1 MSIPTPNTATGTS
14 TITNTREDESMS
26 DGYSIWVLEYSHVLE
41 YPESGVIYGQ
51 HNKGARKM
59 PYGYVYLR
67 GNGHHIMVDVGF
79 ENSAYGGELATQFG
93 VTAWQPPSVVLG
105 EIGVSPE
112 DIDTVIVTHAHFD
125 HFGNV
130 AAFPNATFYLQERE
144 LTKWVWAMTLPPEQ
158 QFFTIGIDPNDVLRG
173 VELAKNGRLRT
184 IDGDRAELLPGI
196 NVWAAH
202 DTHTFG
208 CMFVEVQ
215 AGDDEDTKFILAG
228 DNVYA
233 YENIEGIDGDKLIR
247 PVGLSINTANGIF
260 TIAQM
265 MELIGHRMK
274 QIIPVHENQLPDVYP
289 SRETKHGLHVTEVH
303 LSSDEKSRVS

>member
-1 MSIPTPNTATGTS
+1 MSS
-14 TITNTREDESMS
+14 
-26 DGYSIWVLEYSHVLE
+26 GYSIWVLEYSHVLE
-41 YPESGVIYGQ
+41 YAESAIVYGE
-51 HNKGARKM
+51 HNKGTRKM

-67 GNGHHIMVDVGF
+67 GNGHHVMVDVGF
-79 ENSAYGGELATQFG
+79 DNAAYGGELGVRFG
-93 VTAWQPPSVVLG
+93 VTGWQSPTVVLD
-105 EIGVSPE
+105 EVGVRPE

-144 LTKWVWAMTLPPEQ
+144 LTKWVWALTLPREQ
-158 QFFTIGIDPNDVLRG
+158 QYFTIGIDPDDVLRG

-184 IDGDRAELLPGI
+184 IDGDLTDVLPGI

-208 CMFVEVQ
+208 CMFVDVQ
-215 AGDDEDTKFILAG
+215 AGDDEQTRFILAG

-233 YENIEGIDGDKLIR
+233 YENIDGVDADGVIR
-247 PVGLSINTANGIF
+247 PVGLSINTPNGVF
-260 TIAQM
+260 AIAQM
-265 MELIGHRMK
+265 LDLVGHQTK
-274 QIIPVHENQLPDVYP
+274 QIIPVHENRLPDNYP

-303 LSSDEKSRVS
+303 LTADDKSYVS

>member
-1 MSIPTPNTATGTS
+1 
-14 TITNTREDESMS
+14 MS

-51 HNKGARKM
+51 HNKGHRKM

-79 ENSAYGGELATQFG
+79 NNSAYGAELGTRFG
-93 VTAWQPPSVVLG
+93 VTGWQSPTVVLD
-105 EIGVSPE
+105 EVGVRPE

-125 HFGNV
+125 HFGNIT
-130 AAFPNATFYLQERE
+130 AFPSATFYLQERE
-144 LTKWVWAMTLPPEQ
+144 LTQWVWALALPGNQ
-158 QFFTIGIDPNDVLRG
+158 QYISTGIDPDDVLRG
-173 VELAKNGRLRT
+173 VELAKNRRLRLVR
-184 IDGDRAELLPGI
+184 GDVANILPGI
-196 NVWAAH
+196 NLWAAH

-215 AGDDEDTKFILAG
+215 AGEGEDESFILAG

-233 YENIEGIDGDKLIR
+233 YENIEGIDGDGMIR
-247 PVGLSINTANGIF
+247 PVGLSIDTSKGVR

-265 MELIGHRMK
+265 LDLVGGQTKR
-274 QIIPVHENQLPDVYP
+274 IIPVHENRLPDVFP
-289 SRETKHGLHVTEVH
+289 SRGTDHGLHVTEVH
-303 LSSDEKSRVS
+303 RCEDQKSYVV